1 MLDAPGV
8 IDTYQPGGR
17 ADPARGVRPLAVCEL
32 DRGLCCLRVNEA
44 MAAITRQ
51 PLADHLGRRPQEI
64 LPPPA
69 GPLDSLCSQVLAS
82 GEAIIDVDLRIA
94 AHDDRLLVTIVPRRD
109 DDGRPAGVTLLFR
122 SPTHRD
128 RLGRTL
134 EDRLRFEALLSELAR
149 GFAGGGSDEL
159 EAQVRGGLE
168 RIVEFFAPN
177 GGQGYEFR

>member
-1 MLDAPGV
+1 MLDSPGV
-8 IDTYQPGGR
+8 NDTYQPGGS

-32 DRGLCCLRVNEA
+32 DSGLCCLRVNEA
-44 MAAITRQ
+44 MAAIRRQ
-51 PLADHLGRRPQEI
+51 PLADDLGRRLQEI

-109 DDGRPAGVTLLFR
+109 DDGRPAGVPLLFR

-128 RLGRTL
+128 RLGRPL
-134 EDRLRFEALLSELAR
+134 EDRLRFEALPSELAPGCR
-149 GFAGGGSDEL
+149 GRRFDESD
-159 EAQVRGGLE
+159 
-168 RIVEFFAPN
+168 
-177 GGQGYEFR
+177 